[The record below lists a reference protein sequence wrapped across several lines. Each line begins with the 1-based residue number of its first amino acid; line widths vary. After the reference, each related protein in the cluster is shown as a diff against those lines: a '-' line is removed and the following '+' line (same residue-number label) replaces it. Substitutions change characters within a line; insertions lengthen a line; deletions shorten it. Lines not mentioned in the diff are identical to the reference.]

1 MERKVLV
8 VDDDADVRDTL
19 EFWLAREGYAV
30 RTADSA
36 EQAFG
41 EVADFRPG
49 VVVTDLYM
57 PGLSGLELLARLKAT
72 NAGVDVVVVTGKDEM
87 ETAVEA
93 IRAGAYDYLAKPLD
107 PEELDDLLTRCFAD
121 RRAREKAAGESVE
134 EGDGEK
140 GRYASSSPRII
151 GRERAMLEIYK
162 TIGRVAGTAAPVL
175 IRGET
180 GTGKEVVAR
189 AIHEHSGHAAEPFV
203 AVNCTSVPD
212 QLLESELFGHVR
224 GSFTGAVSD
233 RKGRFEL
240 AGHGTIF
247 LDEIGDTAPSFQAKL
262 LRVLQEKEFY
272 PVGSEQPRQALAR
285 VIAATHRPVEAMVRD
300 GSFREDLYYRL
311 RVVEIHVPPLR
322 DRPGDIPALADHFLT
337 RAIRSLGLPGKVIP
351 PDVMRALREHDW
363 PGNVRELEN
372 AIARAA
378 VLAQGTAL
386 RVEHLGIGRGGG
398 GVLEAGDSLSTAT
411 LDDAE
416 RRQLLAALERTGG
429 NKRQAA
435 RILEI
440 SRPRLDRLIRK
451 YDIDVGEM
459 GD

>member
-8 VDDDADVRDTL
+8 VDDDADVRETL
-19 EFWLAREGYAV
+19 DFWLDGEGYAV
-30 RTADSA
+30 RTAASA
-36 EQAFG
+36 EQAFSV
-41 EVADFRPG
+41 VAEFRPEI
-49 VVVTDLYM
+49 VVTDLYM
-57 PGLSGLELLARLKAT
+57 AGMNGLELLARLKASD
-72 NAGVDVVVVTGKDEM
+72 ADVDVVVVTGKDEM

-107 PEELDDLLTRCFAD
+107 PEELAALLARCFAD
-121 RRAREKAAGESVE
+121 RRARAGVE
-134 EGDGEK
+134 GEDAGGEDAGG
-140 GRYASSSPRII
+140 GRPAGSRII

-398 GVLEAGDSLSTAT
+398 GVLEAADSLSTAT

-451 YDIDVGEM
+451 YDIDVAEM